1 MPERRT
7 LLSRRALGTA
17 AAALALAAAG
27 ITVAVWP
34 DDPDPGRGRASPPT
48 STPTSTPTD
57 SSASAS
63 PAEPSDGGVIP
74 AACRRGAREPFAPEN
89 VAVPGLGEFDV
100 QSLARVKDESG
111 GISSAGPTN
120 DNPSVFAWDNESA
133 EAGARGNVLF
143 TAHTFQ
149 KKSSALGNRLL
160 KELDRGEVL
169 AVAGSR
175 DEVACYRVT
184 ERLEVEVADYP
195 VDRVYR
201 DVTADQ
207 AVITVCS
214 DFDGADWARRTLWF
228 LEPVA

>member
-1 MPERRT
+1 MSRTVLNRRV
-7 LLSRRALGTA
+7 GVA
-17 AAALALAAAG
+17 AAVALTVAAVG
-27 ITVAVWP
+27 ITVVAWP
-34 DDPDPGRGRASPPT
+34 DDPDPGRGQAEPATSVPT
-48 STPTSTPTD
+48 TKPTD

-63 PAEPSDGGVIP
+63 PAEPSDGGVKAP
-74 AACRRGAREPFAPEN
+74 ASCRRAAREPFAPEN
-89 VAVPGLGEFDV
+89 VAVPGVGEFDV
-100 QSLARVKDESG
+100 QSLARVEDESG

-133 EAGARGNVLF
+133 EAAAGGSVLF

-149 KKSSALGNRLL
+149 KNKSALGNRLL

-169 AVAGSR
+169 TVAGDS

-195 VDRVYR
+195 VDRVYL
-201 DVTADQ
+201 DETTDQ

-214 DFDGADWARRTLWF
+214 DFDGGDWARRTLWF

>member
-7 LLSRRALGTA
+7 WLSRRALGTA
-17 AAALALAAAG
+17 AVALALVAVG

-34 DDPDPGRGRASPPT
+34 DAPDPGRAARAT
-48 STPTSTPTD
+48 STPTPTPTD

-63 PAEPSDGGVIP
+63 PAEPSDGGVKAL
-74 AACRRGAREPFAPEN
+74 AACRHGAREPFSPEN
-89 VAVPGLGEFDV
+89 VAVPGVGEFDV
-100 QSLARVKDESG
+100 QSLARVEDESG

-133 EAGARGNVLF
+133 EVGARGNVLF
-143 TAHTFQ
+143 TAHTFR

-160 KELDRGEVL
+160 KELHRGEVL
-169 AVAGSR
+169 AVAGNG

-184 ERLEVEVADYP
+184 ERLEVEVEDYP
-195 VDRVYR
+195 VDRVYL
-201 DVTADQ
+201 DETADQ

-214 DFDGADWARRTLWF
+214 DFDGGDWARRTLWF

>member
-7 LLSRRALGTA
+7 LLSRRVLGTA
-17 AAALALAAAG
+17 AAALAIAAAG

-34 DDPDPGRGRASPPT
+34 DDDSGRGRAAPAT
-48 STPTSTPTD
+48 ATPTPTPAD
-57 SSASAS
+57 RSASAS
-63 PAEPSDGGVIP
+63 PAEPSDGGAKAP
-74 AACRRGAREPFAPEN
+74 AACRSGARGPFAPEN
-89 VAVPGLGEFDV
+89 VAVPGVGEFGV

-111 GISSAGPTN
+111 GVSSAGPTN

-133 EAGARGNVLF
+133 EAGSGGNVLF

-149 KKSSALGNRLL
+149 KKESALGNRLL

-169 AVAGSR
+169 AVEGSS

-195 VDRVYR
+195 VDRVYL
-201 DVTADQ
+201 DETADQ

-214 DFDGADWARRTLWF
+214 DFVGSDWTRRTLWF
-228 LEPVA
+228 LKPVA